1 MNIAIEFMK
10 STPISNSSKWIELCR
25 KFKVNIMTL
34 QKFVNFTGW
43 ALGFMGLVLLLY
55 HTPLLQI
62 ASKFG
67 DDVAKDLE
75 VRFFKP

>member
-1 MNIAIEFMK
+1 
-10 STPISNSSKWIELCR
+10 
-25 KFKVNIMTL
+25 MTL
-34 QKFVNFTGW
+34 QKFVNFMGW